1 MSYFI
6 ETLKLRSEPLFYYG
20 LICLIAAGICLL
32 AAQFTQTQVA
42 GANAWYK
49 PFKFLLSSTIFV
61 WSMAWYIGYL
71 PKGNDLVA
79 YAWGMILLLSF
90 ENIYIMLQAAKGQL
104 SHFNTSSSFH
114 AGMFSAM
121 GIAAVLIALWTAV
134 LGIRFF
140 TETFPDLPNY
150 YIWSIRLGI
159 VIFALFALEGLAMGA
174 RLAHTVGAPD
184 GGAGVPVL
192 NWSKSHGDLRIAH
205 FLGMHALQILP
216 LLSWYLVREL
226 SWTVIVALLYGA
238 FTLLTMLQALN
249 GKPLVRF

>member
-1 MSYFI
+1 MFYFI

-20 LICLIAAGICLL
+20 LLCLIAAVICFL
-32 AAQFTQTQVA
+32 AAQFTQIQVA

-49 PFKFLLSSTIFV
+49 PFKFFLSSSIFV

-71 PKGNDLVA
+71 PKGNDLIA
-79 YAWGMILLLSF
+79 YAWGMIILLSF
-90 ENIYIMLQAAKGQL
+90 ENIYILLQASKGQL
-104 SHFNTSSSFH
+104 SHFNVSNSFH

-121 GIAAVLIALWTAV
+121 AGAAVLIALWTAV

-140 TETFPDLPNY
+140 VSDFPDLPNFY
-150 YIWSIRLGI
+150 VWSIRLGI
-159 VIFALFALEGLAMGA
+159 LIFALFALEGLAMGA

-184 GGAGVPVL
+184 GGAGIPVL

-216 LLSWYLVREL
+216 LLSWYLLREL
-226 SWTVIVALLYGA
+226 SLTVIIGLLYGF
-238 FTLLTMLQALN
+238 FTLFTMLQALR
-249 GKPLVRF
+249 GKPYF